1 MNKSKTILLFSL
13 IIYQVSFSQN
23 LKSDTLSII
32 FNQKGCF
39 AYEYQNLSVIKKD
52 TSAVLYFNGSFNENQ
67 IDSLINFD
75 MDTNFHKII
84 ISHKKLKMYTDF
96 KDNIL
101 NLKKDTLYKSPTI
114 TYIIIENGLKQVI
127 KANNPKVDFY
137 LLMQSVTGLYNLAN

>member
-13 IIYQVSFSQN
+13 LIYQVSFSQN

-39 AYEYQNLSVIKKD
+39 SYQYQNLSVIKKD

-75 MDTNFHKII
+75 MDTNFHKIL
-84 ISHKKLKMYTDF
+84 ISHEKLKMYNDF

-114 TYIIIENGLKQVI
+114 TYIIIENGQKQVI

-137 LLMQSVTGLYNLAN
+137 LLMQSVTGLYFR

>member
-75 MDTNFHKII
+75 MDTNFHKIL
-84 ISHKKLKMYTDF
+84 ISHEKLKMYTDF